1 MLRFNAQS
9 YQEIDE
15 RDLVSE
21 LEENEMKSLFDAL
34 YFEASNET
42 VIDFIVSHLE
52 LISTDTLQDEIDSR
66 S

>member
-1 MLRFNAQS
+1 MLRFNVSS

-15 RDLVSE
+15 RDLASE

-52 LISTDTLQDEIDSR
+52 LISTDALQDEIDSR

>member
-1 MLRFNAQS
+1 MLRFNVSS

-15 RDLVSE
+15 RDLASE
-21 LEENEMKSLFDAL
+21 LEENEMKALFEAL

-52 LISTDTLQDEIDSR
+52 LISTDALQDEIDSR

>member
-1 MLRFNAQS
+1 MLRFNVSS

-15 RDLVSE
+15 RDLASE
-21 LEENEMKSLFDAL
+21 LEENEMKSLFEAL

-42 VIDFIVSHLE
+42 MIDFIVSHLE
-52 LISTDTLQDEIDSR
+52 LISTDALQDEIDSR